1 MTVFI
6 ARCPEHGLHGEREEC
21 FVCGGPVEQVEM
33 VEVRS
38 LPADNTDALLA
49 EARAL
54 ADEWQSRP
62 SKTRVFAA
70 HLLLRRLCIKI
81 ENLRAAAYL
90 NGIERDEL
98 RDRLGMP

>member
-49 EARAL
+49 EARA
-54 ADEWQSRP
+54 P